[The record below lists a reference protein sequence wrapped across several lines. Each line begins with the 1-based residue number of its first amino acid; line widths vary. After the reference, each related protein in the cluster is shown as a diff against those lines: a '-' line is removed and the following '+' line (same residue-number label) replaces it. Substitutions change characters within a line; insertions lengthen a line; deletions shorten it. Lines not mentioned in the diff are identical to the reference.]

1 MRFHIIAM
9 IVLSSYAFAASG
21 STGTAVVRVSDFGFD
36 AADSTRFIKAA
47 FDSGAKKVVFDKR
60 QEGPWY
66 AIPVKVRSRE
76 GVEVMF
82 EDGAELCA
90 KRGSFLGI
98 ADALLTFECCTNVV
112 LRGNGRIRM
121 WKADYVKPPYKKA
134 EWRHAVSFLSCRG
147 VLVEDLEIVESGGD
161 GIYVSYVDAGRIKA
175 AKWYC
180 EDVVLRNVKCLRNHR
195 QGVSVIGVKG
205 FLAEGCVFSDTSG
218 TSPQAGIDF
227 EPNKAENAISDCVLR
242 NCTMERNEGY
252 GIDILLS
259 RHDETT
265 PPVEIVCENCISRDN
280 ERAWKANEYAGR
292 GQLRG
297 GSGRF
302 VVRNCTFREKGGK
315 DKLVSKEI
323 VYGRPVVAGDGK
335 RLSAMRAEDWDV
347 SRVKVMDRRPGE
359 RVKLSPTRLRLDATF
374 LFHASAPGPVS
385 FKARQGF
392 FRRDMTALTNL
403 ISIASWDGSFK
414 TTAPAPAPAG
424 SEFTV
429 DVPAA
434 GFYKMTWKAGWT
446 AYFTLLES
454 SVPVAIDALVRKTG
468 RPPMFHSPGCTV
480 YFPVSEGSGPF
491 AAVAVGGN
499 PGEGHRVTLKDPSG
513 KTVFDRDN
521 AELDD
526 FWISPARPEPGLWSF
541 SSSEPSAKTYDD
553 YGFDLAGIPPLF
565 FLSAEKYWTYETK
578 ERQ

>member
-1 MRFHIIAM
+1 
-9 IVLSSYAFAASG
+9 
-21 STGTAVVRVSDFGFD
+21 
-36 AADSTRFIKAA
+36 
-47 FDSGAKKVVFDKR
+47 
-60 QEGPWY
+60 
-66 AIPVKVRSRE
+66 
-76 GVEVMF
+76 
-82 EDGAELCA
+82 
-90 KRGSFLGI
+90 
-98 ADALLTFECCTNVV
+98 
-112 LRGNGRIRM
+112 
-121 WKADYVKPPYKKA
+121 
-134 EWRHAVSFLSCRG
+134 
-147 VLVEDLEIVESGGD
+147 
-161 GIYVSYVDAGRIKA
+161 
-175 AKWYC
+175 
-180 EDVVLRNVKCLRNHR
+180 
-195 QGVSVIGVKG
+195 
-205 FLAEGCVFSDTSG
+205 
-218 TSPQAGIDF
+218 
-227 EPNKAENAISDCVLR
+227 
-242 NCTMERNEGY
+242 
-252 GIDILLS
+252 
-259 RHDETT
+259 
-265 PPVEIVCENCISRDN
+265 
-280 ERAWKANEYAGR
+280 
-292 GQLRG
+292 
-297 GSGRF
+297 
-302 VVRNCTFREKGGK
+302 
-315 DKLVSKEI
+315 
-323 VYGRPVVAGDGK
+323 
-335 RLSAMRAEDWDV
+335 
-347 SRVKVMDRRPGE
+347 
-359 RVKLSPTRLRLDATF
+359 VKLSPTRLRLDATF